1 MAQYPF
7 YDVPQ
12 LDNLKEL
19 VDYCARRYSGKTAF
33 KVKNGKAVIEYSYD
47 DIQRDTLACGR
58 LIHSLGIDG
67 KHIAIVGATS
77 YEWIITYLGCVNTG
91 SVIVPIDKELSLE
104 GICDLL
110 VRSKA
115 VCLAF
120 DKHLEKHIEQ
130 ISQKVPQI
138 KHFIALHHNEDI
150 GNTLSFWH
158 NINKAYA
165 YTASPSHVI
174 TPDRMAAIL
183 FTSGTT
189 GNSKGVMLS
198 HHNIVSSTLA
208 GAAIVCLDSEQV
220 ALSILPIHHTFEFGM
235 GILCVM
241 LFGATICIN
250 DSLKNLSRN
259 FRLFQPTMLVAVP
272 LVLETM
278 YKQIWFEAERKGKAK
293 TLALMIKVS
302 NLLLKIGI
310 DVRRRLFSEVLA
322 AFGGRLRVIFY
333 GGAYSSPELIEQF
346 NAFGITLIQGYGITE
361 CSPLVA
367 GNPDRQI
374 KAASVGKVAYCCKAK
389 IDQPDENGEGEILVA
404 GPNVMLGYYNNLAAT
419 AEAFTEEWFR
429 TGDLG
434 RLDSDNFLYITG
446 RKKNLIV
453 LKNGKNVSPEEIEGY
468 FQTIPYIKELVVY
481 AKESTSGDELALLAE
496 IYPDQEVAAAMS
508 DADFKQ
514 KLTADIEA
522 VNRKL
527 PFYKQISDFILR
539 DTEFEKTTTKKIK
552 RFTVNNKEA
561 N

>member
-7 YDVPQ
+7 YDVPE
-12 LDNLKEL
+12 LNTIREL
-19 VDYCARRYSGKTAF
+19 VDYCASRYHGKTAF
-33 KVKNGKAVIEYSYD
+33 KVKNGKEILEYSYD
-47 DIQRDTLACGR
+47 NIQQDMLACGR
-58 LIHSLGIDG
+58 LLHSLGIDG
-67 KHIAIVGATS
+67 QHLAIVGATS
-77 YEWIITYLGCVNTG
+77 YEWIITYLGCASTG

-110 VRSKA
+110 VRSEA

-120 DKHLEKHIEQ
+120 DKHLEKHLAHIAQ
-130 ISQKVPQI
+130 TVPQI
-138 KHFIALHHNEDI
+138 KHFIALHHSEAV
-150 GNTLSFWH
+150 GHCLAFWPAL
-158 NINKAYA
+158 NKARD
-165 YTASPSHVI
+165 YTASPSQVI
-174 TPDRMAAIL
+174 MPDRLAAIL

-189 GNSKGVMLS
+189 GASKGVMLS
-198 HHNIVSSTLA
+198 HRNIVSSTLA
-208 GAAIVCLDSEQV
+208 GAAIVSLDSEQV

-293 TLALMIKVS
+293 TLALLIKVS
-302 NLLLKIGI
+302 NLLRKIGI

-374 KAASVGKVAYCCKAK
+374 KAASVGKVAYCCQAK
-389 IDQPDENGEGEILVA
+389 IDQPAENGEGEILVA
-404 GPNVMLGYYNNLAAT
+404 GPNVMLGYYNNPAAT
-419 AEAFTEEWFR
+419 AEAFTGEWFR

-434 RLDSDNFLYITG
+434 HLDSDNFLYITG

-468 FQTIPYIKELVVY
+468 FQAIPYIKELVVY
-481 AKESTSGDELALLAE
+481 AKESTAGDELALLAE
-496 IYPDQEVAAAMS
+496 IYPDQEAAAAMS
-508 DADFKQ
+508 ADAFRQ
-514 KLTADIEA
+514 KLTTDIA
-522 VNRKL
+522 AINQKL

-552 RFTVNNKEA
+552 RFTVNKKER
-561 N
+561 